1 MGVVVVSDLSF
12 EEQQAQ
18 LDADY
23 KAKSAELKAKAKLH
37 KESQE
42 ALTPALE
49 TLTKYAEF
57 VSADQKKE
65 IASIFGFTAKATTK
79 RASRSAGA
87 KNTGPKLYALKSG
100 AEYGGKGPPPQEFL
114 DFENTA
120 EGKKLKADTG
130 KRWPI
135 NPKHPSYKA
144 K

>member
-23 KAKSAELKAKAKLH
+23 KAKSAEIKAKAMLH

-49 TLTKYAEF
+49 QLTKYAEF
-57 VSADQKKE
+57 ISDEQKKQV
-65 IASIFGFTAKATTK
+65 ASIFGLTAKATTK
-79 RASRSAGA
+79 RATKRATKS
-87 KNTGPKLYALKSG
+87 TGPKLYILNSG

-114 DFENTA
+114 DFEESA

-130 KRWPI
+130 KRWPL